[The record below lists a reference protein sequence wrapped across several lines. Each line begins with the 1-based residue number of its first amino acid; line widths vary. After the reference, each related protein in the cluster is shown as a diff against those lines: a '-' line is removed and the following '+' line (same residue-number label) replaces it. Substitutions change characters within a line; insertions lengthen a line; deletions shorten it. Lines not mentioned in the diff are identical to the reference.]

1 MAIVYVVSEEEG
13 AGKTALTAAL
23 AHVLREQGQKA
34 TALKPIASGSA
45 DPDPVVYRELLG
57 PAADSRPLELPE
69 EGLTPQVT
77 EDVSSRVAAVSEK
90 ADVVLIEGSCRL
102 SAGESAQLA
111 ESLSA
116 RLLVVSRY
124 DHELE
129 AAQLTHWRE
138 EFGERLAGFVI
149 NGLTLHMGTDAR
161 TSLLPSMERERLVSF
176 GIIPEDRRLL
186 GATVSQVAEH
196 LEGRFSACE
205 EKADRLVEHF
215 MVGGMGMDP
224 GELYFGSRD
233 EKAVIVRGDRP
244 DLQMSALGTPTACMV
259 LTKGIDAIEYVKYEA
274 EQEEVSIVVVPTDT
288 LGTMDSLGTLMSGS
302 RFDHPAKLNRFA
314 ELVTEHIDLR
324 ALFGALGVAG

>member
-45 DPDPVVYRELLG
+45 DPDPETYRELLG
-57 PAADSRPLELPE
+57 QADGADPLDLPDA
-69 EGLTPQVT
+69 GLTPQMT
-77 EDVSSRVAAVSEK
+77 EEVSSRVAAVSGE
-90 ADVVLIEGSCRL
+90 ADVVLVEGSCGL
-102 SAGESAQLA
+102 SAGDSAQLA
-111 ESLSA
+111 ESLNA
-116 RLLVVSRY
+116 KVLVVSRY

-149 NGLTLHMGTDAR
+149 NGLTLHMGTDVR
-161 TSLLPSMERERLVSF
+161 TSLLPSMEREGLVSF
-176 GIIPEDRRLL
+176 GVIPEDRRLL

-196 LEGRFSACE
+196 LEGRFSVCE

-233 EKAVIVRGDRP
+233 DKAVIVRGDRP

-288 LGTMDSLGTLMSGS
+288 LGTMDSLATLMSGS

-314 ELVTEHIDLR
+314 ELATEHLDLP
-324 ALFGALGVAG
+324 ALLGALGVRG